1 MSADVARQAQ
11 LVPPLGSDLDRT
23 FTALD
28 MGFTAVRRLRV
39 LEVTESRMLLS
50 LQIGVG
56 RTGFTWAS
64 PRCDGLRFDGRLRC
78 QMCVAMSEA
87 ARTGRTS

>member
-28 MGFTAVRRLRV
+28 IGFTAVRRLAFLWAVV
-39 LEVTESRMLLS
+39 LQDV
-50 LQIGVG
+50 
-56 RTGFTWAS
+56 
-64 PRCDGLRFDGRLRC
+64 RCNI
-78 QMCVAMSEA
+78 
-87 ARTGRTS
+87 